1 MQKVEIWYTKINKSL
16 VQFEAR
22 EMSSINDINGKL
34 NDLQVQHRILDDQ
47 IVALEA
53 DQPQDQLKIQRL
65 KRQKLTLKDKISRLQ
80 TSLLPDIIA

>member
-47 IVALEA
+47 IVALET

>member
-47 IVALEA
+47 IIALEA
-53 DQPQDQLKIQRL
+53 DQPRDQLEIQRL
-65 KRQKLTLKDKISRLQ
+65 KRQKLNLRDEISRLR